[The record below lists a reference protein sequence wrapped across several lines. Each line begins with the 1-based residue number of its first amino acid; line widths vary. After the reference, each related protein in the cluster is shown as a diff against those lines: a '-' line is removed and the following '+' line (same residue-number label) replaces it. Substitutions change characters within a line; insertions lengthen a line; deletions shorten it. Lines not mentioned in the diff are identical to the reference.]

1 MTKPFRTC
9 PPALFVPVVMLAL
22 GGCNKESAT
31 APTQDDQVAAIEHD
45 HEHPS
50 SGPHGGELV
59 ELGNEQYHA
68 EVVHDANV
76 TVYLLDGA
84 AKAAVAVPD
93 AAPVVNISHDGKAEQ
108 FKLTANP
115 LAEDPAGASSR
126 FVSDDAEL
134 LTDLKEGH
142 AEAQFVF
149 TIEGTQY
156 RGALHHDHDEEGH
169 EH

>member
-1 MTKPFRTC
+1 MTHLVIRR
-9 PPALFVPVVMLAL
+9 LAL
-22 GGCNKESAT
+22 SLSVGVFVCGCTSQPGE
-31 APTQDDQVAAIEHD
+31 PAAQPSQIDGSHAE

-50 SGPHGGELV
+50 AGPHGGELI

-68 EVVHDANV
+68 EIVHDANV

-93 AAPVVNISHDGKAEQ
+93 AAPVVNISHDGNAEQ
-108 FKLTANP
+108 FKLAASP
-115 LAEDPAGASSR
+115 LPEDPAGASSR
-126 FVSDDAEL
+126 FVSDDVEL

-156 RGALHHDHDEEGH
+156 RGELHHEHDEEGH
-169 EH
+169 QH